1 MSFLLNF
8 IHRFDVIK
16 FQQFFVWEVIC
27 VCVINEC
34 KGSRII
40 KIPLT
45 KNSEE
50 GLVLTKAK
58 LQEI

>member
-1 MSFLLNF
+1 M
-8 IHRFDVIK
+8 
-16 FQQFFVWEVIC
+16 C
-27 VCVINEC
+27 AINEC

-40 KIPLT
+40 KIPLK

>member
-1 MSFLLNF
+1 M
-8 IHRFDVIK
+8 
-16 FQQFFVWEVIC
+16 
-27 VCVINEC
+27 CVINEC

-40 KIPLT
+40 KIPLK